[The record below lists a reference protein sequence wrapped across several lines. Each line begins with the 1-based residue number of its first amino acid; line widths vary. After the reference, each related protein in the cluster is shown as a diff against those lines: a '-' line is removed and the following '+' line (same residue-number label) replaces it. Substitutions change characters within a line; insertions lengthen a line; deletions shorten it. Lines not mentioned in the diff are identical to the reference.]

1 MTSFEKTLES
11 KTVYD
16 GKIIRVKLDRI
27 ELENGAVHPR
37 EVVEHTGAVCLVAM
51 DGEQNVILVS
61 QYRYPVRQ
69 ELLEIPAGKLEAGEE
84 PLSAAIRELEEET
97 GCRAGQMIPLGSFF
111 SSPGFCNERLYL
123 YLAQDLTEGQAHPDE
138 DEFLNVSRVPLP
150 ELLDRILDGTIQD
163 GKTIAGV
170 LKARAFLRAGGNA

>member
-37 EVVEHTGAVCLVAM
+37 EVVEHNGAVCIVAM

-111 SSPGFCNERLYL
+111 SSPGFCNERLHL

-150 ELLDRILDGTIQD
+150 ELLDRFDLSALRGRKPCLDG
-163 GKTIAGV
+163 A
-170 LKARAFLRAGGNA
+170 ALRLLGAE